1 MSPVHVMYVIG
12 GLHLGGA
19 EKLVSRLASGLHD
32 RAGFSSSVCCLG
44 EGGEYAKW
52 LTEQGCTVHVLGY
65 RKQLGVKGVFT
76 AIGLIREL
84 RSLFVR
90 EQVDI
95 VHTYLFYTGIL
106 GRVAA
111 RLAGV
116 PVVVHSLFR
125 LFYRVQPLIEKILSA
140 ITSRFVVD
148 SYAVKELVSTRCG
161 IRKDRI
167 QVIYNGID
175 FAALDS
181 EELRDVREELGLQGA
196 RYVVGIV
203 AHLNAAKGHAPY
215 LRAFTRVLEEFP
227 DTWLLIVGDG
237 PLRPQLEAAC
247 DALNIGHRIL
257 FLGYRSDIASVLT
270 SLDILALPSTWEGF
284 GIVQAEAMYLGVP
297 VIGTNYGGAR
307 EVVRAFRTGLLVPY
321 GDIDQLA
328 DATVLLLQDGDL
340 RTRMGC
346 AGRDRVLRLFSIDR
360 QLNEYE
366 SLYLDL
372 IENRNSDRSVSR

>member
-1 MSPVHVMYVIG
+1 MYVIG
-12 GLHLGGA
+12 DLRLGGA

-32 RAGFSSSVCCLG
+32 RTCFSSSVCCLG

-52 LTEQGCTVHVLGY
+52 LTEQGYTVHILGY
-65 RKQLGVKGVFT
+65 RKQLGVKGLVT
-76 AIGLIREL
+76 AIRLIREL

-106 GRVAA
+106 GRFAA

-125 LFYRVQPLIEKILSA
+125 LFYRVQPLIERIFSG
-140 ITSRFVVD
+140 ITSQFVVD
-148 SYAVKELVSTRCG
+148 SYAVQELVSMRCG
-161 IRKDRI
+161 ISKDHIR
-167 QVIYNGID
+167 VIYDGID

-181 EELRDVREELGLQGA
+181 EELHDVREELGLQEA

-203 AHLNAAKGHAPY
+203 AHLNAAKGHALY
-215 LRAFTRVLEEFP
+215 LQAFTRVLEEFP
-227 DTWLLIVGDG
+227 GTWLLIVGDG
-237 PLRPQLEAAC
+237 PLRQQLEAAC
-247 DALNIGHRIL
+247 DALNIGHRVL

-270 SLDILALPSTWEGF
+270 SLDILVLPSTWEGF

-297 VIGTNYGGAR
+297 VVGTNNGGAR

-328 DATVLLLQDGDL
+328 DATVLLLQDDSL
-340 RTRMGC
+340 RNRMGC
-346 AGRDRVLRLFSIDR
+346 AGRDRVLRLFGMDR
-360 QLNEYE
+360 LVNVYE
-366 SLYLDL
+366 SLYLEL
-372 IENRNSDRSVSR
+372 FENRNSGRAVAR